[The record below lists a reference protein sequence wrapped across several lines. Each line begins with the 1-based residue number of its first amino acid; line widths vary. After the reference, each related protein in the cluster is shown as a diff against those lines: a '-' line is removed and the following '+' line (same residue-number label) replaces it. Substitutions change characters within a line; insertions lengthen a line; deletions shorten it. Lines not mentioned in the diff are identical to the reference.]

1 NYPDTPAL
9 ACFRAERAMSE
20 EEIEGNTEGNTVKL
34 PQSEAIMEAIIRQGI
49 DWKRLDRILL
59 QLSDPLVPWQRSRWL
74 LLVALE
80 LIFAWRIF
88 SLERHYFAAYML
100 AIYILNQVLL
110 FLSPSTD
117 DDEFSRHTSSEY
129 RPFVRA
135 LSEFRLWC
143 RGTVATLAASLVTFV
158 DDLDMDVDGGA
169 LLVYFVLLF
178 IYTMKQQIMHMIQY
192 GYVPWNKP
200 KKRELATTP
209 SLQLKLMGLSLG
221 AQRLRSSAVSV
232 E

>member
-1 NYPDTPAL
+1 
-9 ACFRAERAMSE
+9 MSE

-34 PQSEAIMEAIIRQGI
+34 PQSEAIMEAIIRSSKPLPIGPPEDKELF

-143 RGTVATLAASLVTFV
+143 RGTVATLAAFLVTFV

-200 KKRELATTP
+200 KKRVPKEELWMCK
-209 SLQLKLMGLSLG
+209 LKT
-221 AQRLRSSAVSV
+221 SV
-232 E
+232 EKNMCAHQFQALP